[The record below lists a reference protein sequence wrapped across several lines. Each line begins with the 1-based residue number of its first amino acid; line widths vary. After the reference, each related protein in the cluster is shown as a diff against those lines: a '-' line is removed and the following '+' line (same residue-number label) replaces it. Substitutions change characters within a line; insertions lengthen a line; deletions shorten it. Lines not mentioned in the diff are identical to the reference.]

1 MNTFIK
7 KHQKKF
13 LAIFSIGLMIT
24 FVASSGYGRGANH
37 RSETVIGHAG
47 KDAIYNTELEQSRR
61 EWALLKEYVTVEQ
74 NNPYGGDPQREPLVQ
89 AMLGAPIV
97 AAIEDKPEM
106 FMLLRREARA
116 AGVRVDND
124 QLNTIITNYVHH
136 PASEDDTLDDSIRDA
151 VTSLLLINGNFDRVT
166 TDIKVSKP
174 ALDQEVARQLQK
186 VTLDLVEFAAPK
198 FEAAAPPPTPQQ
210 VQQQFDRFANVAPG
224 DTTAPN
230 NPFGFGY
237 RMPDRVRLQYLTI
250 QQADVKAAVI
260 ASMSPYDWD
269 VKANLYYL
277 QNPQN
282 YATTQA
288 AEAATRP
295 TLGPT
300 TRPFALVHDEVLE
313 AVRQPMIEKLALD
326 VQGRI
331 FSGMQT
337 AWSMSTAITRPSVAD
352 LQRIADSVTAD
363 LRVPVRVTDLSND
376 ELSATQLAALPGIG
390 SASSGRSTFATDV
403 MGLAAAYL
411 KDPTKVDAL
420 HQLTKPAPPVFDNA
434 GNIYQ
439 YRLVGAD
446 AAAPAPSVASVQG
459 RINNDLRTM
468 AGYDRAKSAAEALL
482 TAANTTGLRP
492 AAVAIGQPVV
502 TTDPFA
508 GIPAGE
514 NLRVSLSD
522 AARGDF
528 VRQAFL
534 LLNQY
539 DASKKPNPLGLIEVP
554 QDGRVFVVRLA
565 DVTRSADVPEYK
577 MALQI
582 KNELRMQL
590 MRPFFAQ
597 WFNYDAIA
605 HRNGYVP
612 VTKSDAV

>member
-13 LAIFSIGLMIT
+13 LAVFSIGLMIT
-24 FVASSGYGRGANH
+24 FVASSGFGRGANH
-37 RSETVIGHAG
+37 RSETVIGHLG
-47 KDAIYNTELEQSRR
+47 KTAIYNTELEQCRR

-74 NNPYGGDPQREPLVQ
+74 NSPYGGEPQREPLVQ
-89 AMLGAPIV
+89 AMLGPTIV

-124 QLNTIITNYVHH
+124 QLNTIIINYVHH
-136 PASEDDTLDDSIRDA
+136 PVSEDETLDDSIRDA
-151 VTSLLLINGNFDRVT
+151 VTDLLLVNGNFDRVT

-186 VTLDLVEFAAPK
+186 VTLDLVEFDAPH
-198 FEAAAPPPTPQQ
+198 FEAAAPAPTTQQ

-230 NPFGFGY
+230 DPYGFGY
-237 RMPDRVRLQYLTI
+237 RQPDRVRLQYLSI
-250 QQADVKAAVI
+250 MQADVKAAVI

-277 QNPQN
+277 QNQQN
-282 YATTQA
+282 YPTTQA

-295 TLGPT
+295 ALGPT

-313 AVRQPMIEKLALD
+313 SVRQPMIEKLALD

-331 FSGMQT
+331 SSGMQA
-337 AWSMSTAITRPSVAD
+337 AWSDSTTQPSAAD
-352 LQRIADSVTAD
+352 LQKLADSITAD
-363 LRVPVRVTDLSND
+363 THVPVRVTDLSND

-403 MGLAAAYL
+403 MAQAALYL
-411 KDPTKVDAL
+411 KDPTKPDAL
-420 HQLTKPAPPVFDNA
+420 HQLMKPAPQVIDNA
-434 GNIYQ
+434 QNLYL
-439 YRLVGAD
+439 YRIVGAY
-446 AAAPAPSVASVQG
+446 AAAPAANLASVQS
-459 RINNDLRTM
+459 RINADLRTT

-502 TTDPFA
+502 TTDPF
-508 GIPAGE
+508 GGTPAGE
-514 NLRVSLSD
+514 NLGISLSE

-528 VRQAFL
+528 VRQAFS

-539 DASKKPNPLGLIEVP
+539 NAVKKPNPLGLIEVP

-565 DVTRSADVPEYK
+565 SVTRSVDVPEYK

-582 KNELRMQL
+582 KSELRMQL

-597 WFNYDAIA
+597 WFDYDAIA
-605 HRNGYVP
+605 RRNQYVP
-612 VTKSDAV
+612 VAKNDAV